1 MKFFNKYKNVLSV
14 AAGMVIGNIIS
25 QEDWGLAIGT
35 AVLFVVL
42 AIILPPLITFM
53 SDDMNNRR

>member
-1 MKFFNKYKNVLSV
+1 MKFFNKYKTVVSV
-14 AAGMVIGNIIS
+14 AVGMVIGNIIF
-25 QEDWGLAIGT
+25 QEDWGLVIGT
-35 AVLFVVL
+35 AILFVVL